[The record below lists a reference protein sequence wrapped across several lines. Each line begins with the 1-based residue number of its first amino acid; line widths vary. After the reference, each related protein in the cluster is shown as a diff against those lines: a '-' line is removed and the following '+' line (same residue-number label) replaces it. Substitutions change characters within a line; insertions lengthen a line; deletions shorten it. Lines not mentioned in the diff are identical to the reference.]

1 MFHVGLLACGVGLGE
16 MSLLLQICALEW
28 GQHVSIEL
36 ERLVAWVLLG
46 DRTFPEEF

>member
-16 MSLLLQICALEW
+16 ISLLLQICALER

-36 ERLVAWVLLG
+36 ERLAARVLLG
-46 DRTFPEEF
+46 D